1 MSKSTAILVAEF
13 VGTFLLVGAVLM
25 GANPA
30 IALGIL
36 VLLIGGISG
45 AHVNPAVSAGM
56 ASVNK
61 IKSETMV
68 KFWVVQLLGALLA
81 RIVYDYIKEND
92 ISLSMNFVALD
103 GRLVVIEIIG
113 AAVFLMG
120 LTIAVT
126 QKLDGIRLAVAVGGS
141 LFLGLLFGGLVNPAV
156 AFGFADINLSSVIG
170 PLIGG
175 LIGVQLGQMIT
186 DKKLK

>member
-25 GANPA
+25 GANPGV
-30 IALGIL
+30 ALGIL

-61 IKSETMV
+61 IKSETMI
-68 KFWVVQLLGALLA
+68 KFWIVQVLGALLA
-81 RIVYDYIKEND
+81 RVVYDYIRD
-92 ISLSMNFVALD
+92 VDVSLSMNFLALD
-103 GRLVVIEIIG
+103 GRDVVIEIIG

-120 LTIAVT
+120 LTLAVT

-141 LFLGLLFGGLVNPAV
+141 LFLGALFGGLVNPAL
-156 AFGFADINLSSVIG
+156 AFGFADVSLSSIIG
-170 PLIGG
+170 PLVGG
-175 LIGVQLGQMIT
+175 LIGVQLGQMIA
-186 DKKLK
+186 DKKIK

>member
-1 MSKSTAILVAEF
+1 MSKSTAILVSEF

-25 GANPA
+25 GANPGLV
-30 IALGIL
+30 LGLL

-61 IKSETMV
+61 IKSETMI
-68 KFWVVQLLGALLA
+68 KFWVVQILGALLA
-81 RIVYDYIKEND
+81 RIVYDYIRD
-92 ISLSMNFVALD
+92 VDVSLSMNFVALD
-103 GRLVVIEIIG
+103 GRDLVIEIIG

-120 LTIAVT
+120 LTLAVT
-126 QKLDGIRLAVAVGGS
+126 QKLSGIRLAVAVGGS
-141 LFLGLLFGGLVNPAV
+141 LFLGVLFGGLVNPAI
-156 AFGFADINLSSVIG
+156 AFGYADVALSSIIG

-175 LIGVQLGQMIT
+175 LLGVQLGQMIT
-186 DKKLK
+186 DKKIK

>member
-13 VGTFLLVGAVLM
+13 VGTFLLVSAVLM
-25 GANPA
+25 GAHPA

-61 IKSETMV
+61 IKPDTLI
-68 KFWVVQLLGALLA
+68 KFWVAQLLGALLA
-81 RIVYDYIKEND
+81 RLVYQYVQDAGL
-92 ISLSMNFVALD
+92 SLSMSFEALD

-113 AAVFLMG
+113 AAVFLLG
-120 LTIAVT
+120 LTLAVT
-126 QKLDGIRLAVAVGGS
+126 QKLEGIRLAVAVGGS
-141 LFLGLLFGGLVNPAV
+141 LFLGVLFGGLVNPAI
-156 AFGFADINLSSVIG
+156 AFGYEVVSLSSIIG
-170 PLIGG
+170 PLVGG
-175 LIGVQLGQMIT
+175 LIGVQIGQMIT
-186 DKKLK
+186 DKKIK

>member
-1 MSKSTAILVAEF
+1 MSKATAMLVVEF
-13 VGTFLLVGAVLM
+13 VGTFLLTGAVLM

-30 IALGIL
+30 VALGIL

-61 IKSETMV
+61 IKTETMV
-68 KFWVVQLLGALLA
+68 KFWVVQVAGALVA
-81 RIVYDYIKEND
+81 RLLYEYSKNMDL
-92 ISLSMNFVALD
+92 SLVMTFQSLD
-103 GRLVVIEIIG
+103 ARNVVIEIIG
-113 AAVFLMG
+113 TAVFLMG
-120 LTIAVT
+120 LTLAVG
-126 QKLDGIRLAVAVGGS
+126 QKLDGIKLAVAIGGS
-141 LFLGLLFGGLVNPAV
+141 LLLGGLFGALLNPAV
-156 AFGFADINLSSVIG
+156 AFGMETVSLSSIVG

-175 LIGVQLGQMIT
+175 LLGVQLGQMVL

>member
-1 MSKSTAILVAEF
+1 MSKGTSILVAEF

-25 GANPA
+25 GANPGVVL
-30 IALGIL
+30 ALL

-61 IKSETMV
+61 IKSETMI
-68 KFWVVQLLGALLA
+68 KFWVVQILGALLA
-81 RIVYDYIKEND
+81 RVVYQYVKDQD
-92 ISLSMNFVALD
+92 LSLSMNFVALD

-113 AAVFLMG
+113 AAVFLLG
-120 LTIAVT
+120 LTLAVT

-141 LFLGLLFGGLVNPAV
+141 LFLGALFGGIVNPAL
-156 AFGFADINLSSVIG
+156 AFGYADVALSSIIG

-186 DKKLK
+186 DKKMK